1 MFKIPVKAV
10 CCIFKINTLV
20 ARNSRKRKLFFI
32 LKPISDIHKVHLL
45 TIVFCTLVFSLV
57 SLTSRGQYWQKDTLA
72 TSKGNLEIEV
82 VGHCFLHFTFNRM
95 NIYVDPIPNVAD
107 MTRLPK
113 ADLILVTHD
122 HRDHLNTDAIEY
134 LSKPGTMVIA
144 SKSCIQKMNF
154 GHFLDNGM
162 QITYNDIYIKAVAAY
177 NVINL
182 RPDDIPFHPKGD
194 GNGYFMV
201 FGDKTVYI
209 SGDTE
214 YIDEMR
220 TFMKPDAA
228 FVTIMMPFTM
238 DEHMFIQTVKKLKP
252 KILYPLYYNID
263 IKSLVEKLSADMP
276 EMKIRV
282 PY

>member
-1 MFKIPVKAV
+1 MKATTV
-10 CCIFKINTLV
+10 THKNRLIVL
-20 ARNSRKRKLFFI
+20 I
-32 LKPISDIHKVHLL
+32 LGA
-45 TIVFCTLVFSLV
+45 TVFLMLSLNAHA
-57 SLTSRGQYWQKDTLA
+57 QYWQKDTLI

-95 NIYVDPIPNVAD
+95 NIYIDPIPNVAD

-113 ADLILVTHD
+113 ADLILITHD
-122 HRDHLNTDAIEY
+122 HRDHLSTDAVEY

-144 SKSCIQKMNF
+144 SRSCIQKMNF

-177 NVINL
+177 NVVNL
-182 RPDDIPFHPKGD
+182 RPDDVPFHPKGD
-194 GNGYFMV
+194 GNGYFLV
-201 FGDKTVYI
+201 FGNKTVYI

-220 TFMKPDAA
+220 SFMKPDAA
-228 FVTIMMPFTM
+228 FITIMMPFTM
-238 DEHMFIQTVKKLKP
+238 DESMFIQTVRKLKP

-263 IKSLVEKLSADMP
+263 IKSLVEKLSVDMP